1 MILKNEMDRGKFK
14 TPDSFKGK
22 GGARLEYEERLPRTA
37 MGSYNNKRAQDAV
50 NSKRKSSSIVYDGK
64 R

>member
-1 MILKNEMDRGKFK
+1 MILKNEMDRAKFK
-14 TPDSFKGK
+14 TPDSYKGH
-22 GGARLEYEERLPRTA
+22 GRLEYEERLPRTA

-50 NSKRKSSSIVYDGK
+50 NSIRKSSSIAFDGK